1 MAFTVNFYKF
11 AKRENSTARPSGS
24 GRSFSCILK
33 ENSSVIDPVIVLD
46 LGTDTAPDFNYAYI
60 PEYNRYYAVT
70 EWNWVEHRLWS
81 ASLSCDVLA
90 TYRTEIG
97 NKDLYILRSSAEYN
111 GKVVDTIYPTTA
123 DPRSYIDRV
132 TSATLSNKAG
142 DTLTVSNFWDVT
154 YGYYYL
160 GVVGDNR
167 TGVSCYCLTYNGFKV
182 LLQALTAYAP
192 SDMSDVSTGIAKQL
206 ANPMQYIVFC
216 YWLPFAPIG
225 AQFRL
230 QTIINFGYYP
240 ITITG
245 TLAAAAELDPIADA
259 TKVSISFN
267 IRKHPQAASRG
278 AYLNQAPYTNY
289 RLQILPFG
297 VFSLDGSMMIE
308 AQTLRAEF
316 WADIATGQAQVS
328 IWATNTLLAKQ
339 KTQLGVPINISQAV
353 VDYTGAATGV
363 LSGLGS
369 GVANALSG
377 DFFGAFSGML
387 TGIGSAAQAM
397 QPKVSQL
404 GGGGDYLPFTND
416 PPALLTDF
424 YLIADEFNS
433 DLGRPL
439 CEIRKP
445 SAIPGFILCAEGEV
459 PISGTARE
467 AAAVKGYL
475 ERGFFYE

>member
-1 MAFTVNFYKF
+1 MLF
-11 AKRENSTARPSGS
+11 
-24 GRSFSCILK
+24 RS
-33 ENSSVIDPVIVLD
+33 
-46 LGTDTAPDFNYAYI
+46 
-60 PEYNRYYAVT
+60 
-70 EWNWVEHRLWS
+70 
-81 ASLSCDVLA
+81 
-90 TYRTEIG
+90 
-97 NKDLYILRSSAEYN
+97 
-111 GKVVDTIYPTTA
+111 
-123 DPRSYIDRV
+123 
-132 TSATLSNKAG
+132 SATLSNKAG
-142 DTLTVSNFWDVT
+142 TSASAPDLWSTST
-154 YGYYYL
+154 GYYYL
-160 GVVGDNR
+160 GVVGENA
-167 TGVSCYCLTYNGFKV
+167 TGVSCYCLTPGGFKV
-182 LLQALTAYAP
+182 LLKALTDFTP
-192 SDMSDVSTGIAKQL
+192 GDMTDVSTGIAKVL
-206 ANPMQYIVFC
+206 ANPMQYIVYC
-216 YWLPFAPIG
+216 YWLPFAPVG
-225 AQFRL
+225 VFFR
-230 QTIINFGYYP
+230 TNATINFGYYS
-240 ITITG
+240 ITISG
-245 TLAAAAELDPIADA
+245 TQAATAIVDPLTDA
-259 TKVSISFN
+259 IKASISFN

-297 VFSLDGSMMIE
+297 VFSLDGSMMITD
-308 AQTLRAEF
+308 QTLTAEF
-316 WADIATGQAQVS
+316 WTDISTGQAQLS

-369 GVANALSG
+369 GVANALTG
-377 DFFGAFSGML
+377 NFFGAFSGML

-416 PPALLTDF
+416 PPALLSDF

-445 SAIPGFILCAEGEV
+445 SEIPGFILCAEGDV

-467 AAAVKGYL
+467 AAAVKSYL